1 MAKDFAARLAGE
13 SSLYAST
20 NSEANIAAK
29 RKCPGNLVRLS
40 SYVVKELAKVA
51 DYVQPASASQAYSEW
66 GIRFGVTPKLKPIG
80 GLLRRLREHRS

>member
-1 MAKDFAARLAGE
+1 MAKDFAAKLAGE

-40 SYVVKELAKVA
+40 SYVVKELTKVA
-51 DYVQPASASQAYSEW
+51 DYVQPASASQSYSVQD
-66 GIRFGVTPKLKPIG
+66 IRCV
-80 GLLRRLREHRS
+80 LRCGTTLVRQQLPSRPVK